1 MVHGLRNSR
10 KSHSQL
16 EITLITFLPIP
27 LPLEKHEAGFVLWQF
42 MGVLDKDPIS
52 VRPFHGDSGKF
63 SAMTHAAKRTNPTP
77 STLGC
82 DKSRREMLG
91 VGEGWLKLVCSS
103 PEFYKRNMTPITKS
117 AVYFD
122 NAALP

>member
-1 MVHGLRNSR
+1 LVRGLRNSR

-16 EITLITFLPIP
+16 EITLITFLLIP

-63 SAMTHAAKRTNPTP
+63 AAMTHTTKCTSPTP

-82 DKSRREMLG
+82 DKSRCEMLG

-103 PEFYKRNMTPITKS
+103 PEFYKRSMKPITKS